1 MLTVFLVIISML
13 SSVTQNCIMNRA
25 SKIDLKTNNHI
36 FYFNAILSLVC
47 IAIFGVML
55 IGGKLSLFTVLVA
68 VIFGVMTA
76 MRSVYNMQALSVG
89 PMNITI
95 MITTSSTII
104 PTLSGIFFGE
114 KFSLAKLILVFVLIG
129 FICISLK
136 SDGES
141 NINKKWLFFAFL
153 AFITQ
158 GLIGVLQKVHQASAY
173 KGEVSGFL
181 FITFI
186 IAYIF
191 NRFRLRV
198 RVKELGFKPKYFLF
212 AVICGLCTFSM
223 NYLNLKLA
231 GIIPSQI
238 FFPVVNGGSMVL
250 NQIMSVAL
258 FKERPTK
265 KQIIGIVGGIATLI
279 AICIVK

>member
-1 MLTVFLVIISML
+1 MLIFLMILSML
-13 SSVTQNCIMNRA
+13 SSVTQNCIMNRV
-25 SKIDLKTNNHI
+25 SKVDLKTNNHI
-36 FYFNAILSLVC
+36 YYFNAILSFVC
-47 IAIFGVML
+47 VLFFGVML
-55 IGGKLSLFTVLVA
+55 ISARISLFTVLVG

-104 PTLSGIFFGE
+104 PTLSGVFFGE
-114 KFSLAKLILVFVLIG
+114 KFSILKLILVFVLLG

-136 SDGES
+136 SDERS
-141 NINKKWLFFAFL
+141 KINKKWFLFALL

-158 GLIGVLQKVHQASAY
+158 GLIGVLQKVHQTSNY
-173 KGEVSGFL
+173 KNEAAGFL

-186 IAYIF
+186 IAYLF
-191 NRFRLRV
+191 NRLRV
-198 RVKELGFKPKYFLF
+198 KVKVKELNFKKRYFLF
-212 AVICGLCTFSM
+212 AVICSLCTFCM

-231 GIIPSQI
+231 GLIPSQI

-250 NQIMSVAL
+250 NQIMAVVL
-258 FKERPTK
+258 FKERPTT
-265 KQIIGIVGGIATLI
+265 KQVIGIVGGLCALI

>member
-1 MLTVFLVIISML
+1 MLVFLVLISML

-36 FYFNAILSLVC
+36 FYFNAILSFAC
-47 IAIFGVML
+47 ILFFGVML
-55 IGGKLSLFTVLVA
+55 IGGKLSLFTVLIG

-76 MRSVYNMQALSVG
+76 LRSVYNMQALSVG

-114 KFSLAKLILVFVLIG
+114 KFSLAKLILVFILIG

-136 SDGES
+136 NDGEAR
-141 NINKKWLFFAFL
+141 INKKWFFFALL

-158 GLIGVLQKVHQASAY
+158 GLIGVLQKVHQTSTY
-173 KGEVSGFL
+173 KEEAAGFL

-186 IAYIF
+186 IAYVF
-191 NRFRLRV
+191 NRFRV
-198 RVKELGFKPKYFLF
+198 KVKVKELDFKAKYYLF
-212 AVICGLCTFSM
+212 AVICGLCTFAM

-231 GIIPSQI
+231 GILPSQI

-250 NQIMSVAL
+250 NQIMSVVI

-265 KQIIGIVGGIATLI
+265 KQIIGIAGGLCTLI